1 MLSADRLSGT
11 MSLRHA
17 VLGILAREPM
27 SGYDI
32 TKVFNQAMVDVWPAR
47 HTQIYPELS
56 KLLQEGLIELDGKG
70 PRGRK
75 TYRLTEAGLEEVRIW
90 LLRPD
95 PAHGQRHE
103 ALLRVYFL
111 WLLEPAEA
119 REYMRREA
127 EYHRAVLGL
136 YEHIYE
142 TIPPS
147 HPAEKLR
154 AMVLEWGIEYERGI
168 SEWAEQST
176 PVAEKIVAGGKK
188 RR

>member
-1 MLSADRLSGT
+1 
-11 MSLRHA
+11 
-17 VLGILAREPM
+17 
-27 SGYDI
+27 
-32 TKVFNQAMVDVWPAR
+32 
-47 HTQIYPELS
+47 
-56 KLLQEGLIELDGKG
+56 
-70 PRGRK
+70 
-75 TYRLTEAGLEEVRIW
+75 
-90 LLRPD
+90 
-95 PAHGQRHE
+95 
-103 ALLRVYFL
+103 
-111 WLLEPAEA
+111 
-119 REYMRREA
+119 
-127 EYHRAVLGL
+127 VLGL